1 MTIRNT
7 LTGIYPDGQFMGIKQ
22 LGTKYVLSRGMRGY
36 VVSNRLTGE
45 VVCTWDTDGILYA
58 TTNGLSSYEKRLI
71 TMILKIWRGTP
82 FRKTRIKWDTWD
94 RHAQRVNDR
103 WGRQYALVI
112 VP

>member
-7 LTGIYPDGQFMGIKQ
+7 LTEIYPDLQFMGTRR

-36 VVSNRLTGE
+36 FVSNRLTGKI
-45 VVCTWDTDGILYA
+45 VCTWDTDGNLYA
-58 TTNGLSSYEKRLI
+58 TTDGLSAYEKRLI

-82 FRKTRIKWDTWD
+82 RIKWNTWD
-94 RHAQRVNDR
+94 RHARHINDR
-103 WGRQYALVI
+103 WGRQYALVS

>member
-7 LTGIYPDGQFMGIKQ
+7 LTEIYPDLQFMGTRQ

-36 VVSNRLTGE
+36 FVSNSLTGT
-45 VVCTWDTDGILYA
+45 VVCTWDTDGNLYA
-58 TTNGLSSYEKRLI
+58 TTDGLSSYEKRLI

-82 FRKTRIKWDTWD
+82 RIKWDTWD
-94 RHAQRVNDR
+94 RHAQRINDR
-103 WGRQYALVI
+103 WGRQYALVS

>member
-1 MTIRNT
+1 MTLGIRDVDYRDERIHRIMWDK
-7 LTGIYPDGQFMGIKQ
+7 LTGA
-22 LGTKYVLSRGMRGY
+22 
-36 VVSNRLTGE
+36 

-71 TMILKIWRGTP
+71 TMILKIWRGTH
-82 FRKTRIKWDTWD
+82 RIKWDTWD

-103 WGRQYALVI
+103 WGRQYAPVS

>member
-7 LTGIYPDGQFMGIKQ
+7 LTEIYPDGQFMGTRQ

-36 VVSNRLTGE
+36 FVSNSLTGE

-58 TTNGLSSYEKRLI
+58 TTDGLSSYEKRLI

-82 FRKTRIKWDTWD
+82 RIKWGTWD
-94 RHAQRVNDR
+94 RHAQRINDR
-103 WGRQYALVI
+103 WGRQYALVS

>member
-1 MTIRNT
+1 MTIRTT
-7 LTGIYPDGQFMGIKQ
+7 LTEIYSDGQFMGTRQ

-36 VVSNRLTGE
+36 FVSNSLTGE

-58 TTNGLSSYEKRLI
+58 TTDGLSSYEKRLI

-82 FRKTRIKWDTWD
+82 RIKWDTWD
-94 RHAQRVNDR
+94 RHAQSINDR
-103 WGRQYALVI
+103 WGRQYALVS

>member
-7 LTGIYPDGQFMGIKQ
+7 LTEIYPDGQFMGTRQ

-36 VVSNRLTGE
+36 FVSNRLTGT
-45 VVCTWDTDGILYA
+45 VVCTWDTDGNLYA
-58 TTNGLSSYEKRLI
+58 TTDGLSAYEKRLI

-82 FRKTRIKWDTWD
+82 HIKWNTWD
-94 RHAQRVNDR
+94 RHAQRINDK
-103 WGRQYALVI
+103 WGRQYALVS

>member
-7 LTGIYPDGQFMGIKQ
+7 LTEIYPDGQFMGTRQ

-36 VVSNRLTGE
+36 FVSNSLTGT

-58 TTNGLSSYEKRLI
+58 TTDGLSAYEKRLI
-71 TMILKIWRGTP
+71 TMIFKIWRDTP
-82 FRKTRIKWDTWD
+82 RIKWSTWD
-94 RHAQRVNDR
+94 RHAQRINDR
-103 WGRQYALVI
+103 WGRQYALVS

>member
-7 LTGIYPDGQFMGIKQ
+7 LTGIYPDGQFMGTRQ

-36 VVSNRLTGE
+36 FVSNSLTGE
-45 VVCTWDTDGILYA
+45 VVCTWDTDGNLYA
-58 TTNGLSSYEKRLI
+58 TTDGLSSYEKRLI

-82 FRKTRIKWDTWD
+82 RIKWSTWD
-94 RHAQRVNDR
+94 RHAKRINDR
-103 WGRQYALVI
+103 WGRQYALVS